1 MSLPSFLPTEKSP
14 RLQPASA
21 VVGDLTQ
28 RETSDPFKNHL
39 MLPVISNEAG
49 KYNQRIPAAMSSAA
63 WRKYYEDKEQ
73 IKNEKQEAIR
83 KRKLEQIEK
92 KEAKI
97 TLKQL
102 LTVGKTAPKRKKKL
116 HPVKVIQK
124 TVMRNLKKK
133 IYQPWSERNVLNV
146 TMY

>member
-1 MSLPSFLPTEKSP
+1 
-14 RLQPASA
+14 
-21 VVGDLTQ
+21 
-28 RETSDPFKNHL
+28 